1 MCSTNDPNKRGGTSA
16 ITKAGSMVAVQV
28 NTILLPC
35 PSLIADARQ
44 HSFLIDRSSGHS
56 CSMPGMDRYWPAG
69 SLDITSSAAKTY
81 VGRAPQLG
89 LATGN
94 PGFENGDECAY
105 IFGTTSGA

>member
-81 VGRAPQLG
+81 VGPGTSARACYRQ
-89 LATGN
+89 
-94 PGFENGDECAY
+94 PGCA
-105 IFGTTSGA
+105 A